1 MLTRQW
7 SQCLSLHIKW
17 GFSLRISSVNVT
29 KSSGNCGFGY
39 IYWRN
44 PWWKLLLCVCVC
56 VCAVCVM
63 MVICKIATTDLKFTG
78 KISQPSRKL
87 SKNIF
92 NSCHRSISS
101 WLISSPRSRFSSS
114 DRKSNF
120 LENFPLPSISFYT
133 CKTLQLIRS
142 LRKPR
147 CMPDLYITS
156 LGHQCHPL
164 HSNYMKLY
172 VAKTFRDSNFTKMD
186 RKRNHLWDKTEFL
199 TTNFS
204 WKRNPCLVKN
214 INSM

>member
-1 MLTRQW
+1 MWPNPQETADL
-7 SQCLSLHIKW
+7 
-17 GFSLRISSVNVT
+17 VT
-29 KSSGNCGFGY
+29 FTEEILDGNFF
-39 IYWRN
+39 
-44 PWWKLLLCVCVC
+44 CVCVC

-156 LGHQCHPL
+156 LWHNVIHYIPIIWSFML
-164 HSNYMKLY
+164 LKLLGTQILQKWTEKETIY
-172 VAKTFRDSNFTKMD
+172 EIKLNF
-186 RKRNHLWDKTEFL
+186 
-199 TTNFS
+199 
-204 WKRNPCLVKN
+204 
-214 INSM
+214 

>member
-1 MLTRQW
+1 MRFF
-7 SQCLSLHIKW
+7 IKDF
-17 GFSLRISSVNVT
+17 FSKCDQILRKLRIWLHLLK
-29 KSSGNCGFGY
+29 KSLMETSF
-39 IYWRN
+39 
-44 PWWKLLLCVCVC
+44 VCVC

-120 LENFPLPSISFYT
+120 LENFPFPSISFYT

-156 LGHQCHPL
+156 LWHQCHPL